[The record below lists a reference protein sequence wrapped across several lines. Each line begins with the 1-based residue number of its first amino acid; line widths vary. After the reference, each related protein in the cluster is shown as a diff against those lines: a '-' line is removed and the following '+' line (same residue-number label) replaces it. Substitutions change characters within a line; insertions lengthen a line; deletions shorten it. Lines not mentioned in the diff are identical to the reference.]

1 MTDVKINYIEFHS
14 KDLEAT
20 KAFFSKAF
28 GWDFT
33 DYGPD
38 YCDFK
43 GAGLDGGFFRSDKLA
58 VASNGAPHVIFF
70 SKELEDT
77 QAVIEA
83 AGGVICR
90 DIQGFPGGRR
100 FHFVEPGGNEL
111 GVWSDVS
118 ADGEKIA

>member
-1 MTDVKINYIEFHS
+1 MSDVKINYIEFHS

-28 GWDFT
+28 GWAFT

-43 GAGLDGGFFRSDKLA
+43 GEGVDGGFFRSDDIALA
-58 VASNGAPHVIFF
+58 SAGAPRVIFF
-70 SKELEDT
+70 SKKLEDT
-77 QAVIEA
+77 LAVIEA
-83 AGGVICR
+83 ANGMICR
-90 DIQGFPGGRR
+90 EIQSFPGGRR
-100 FHFVEPGGNEL
+100 FHFIEPGGNEL
-111 GVWSDVS
+111 GVWSDVT